1 MIGTKAQQP
10 AKVHRDYS
18 LVILKVVVAMLL
30 LVALFTRSWLGGAM
44 IVLSFALSRLI
55 FY

>member
-10 AKVHRDYS
+10 AKVHRNYNQ
-18 LVILKVVVAMLL
+18 LILKVVVATLL
-30 LVALFTRSWLGGAM
+30 LVALFTRSWLAGAL
-44 IVLSFALSRLI
+44 IGLTFVLSRLI